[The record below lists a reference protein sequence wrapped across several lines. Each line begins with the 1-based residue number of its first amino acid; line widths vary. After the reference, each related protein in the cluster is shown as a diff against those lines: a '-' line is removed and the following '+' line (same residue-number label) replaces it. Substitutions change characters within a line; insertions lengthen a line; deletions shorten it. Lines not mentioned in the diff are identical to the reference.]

1 MNLFYSYLTHFSGT
15 TVYLQ
20 THTQQFAHSLLLHSL
35 SSLNAHQGNQSF
47 DNSILKTFHTTWWA
61 ADFKPIAGQFSKSL
75 RRKLQKEALEET
87 GEQNSKRNFKVKVN
101 SDFKERWQ
109 VSATDQISN
118 SSQFA
123 LGLE

>member
-1 MNLFYSYLTHFSGT
+1 M
-15 TVYLQ
+15 
-20 THTQQFAHSLLLHSL
+20 
-35 SSLNAHQGNQSF
+35 
-47 DNSILKTFHTTWWA
+47 WWA

-109 VSATDQISN
+109 VSTTDQISI
-118 SSQFA
+118 SQFFTICT
-123 LGLE
+123 GIGIDTIQGSRNP